1 MTMRTGLAGYCA
13 WAAPAT
19 NSKSSAMVLIRSP
32 HGEHFRAGHRH
43 LGSEDLAVGRIGDVQ
58 RLAAKSDVGHQPM
71 LLPPVGEVRRQA
83 VRVEAPDADAE
94 VADDE
99 TVFIVDLDAVG
110 TGVTARELD
119 RDAGLGWRAAR
130 HERQAPDLLR
140 ARDGHVHLAVLLV
153 QRDAVRRWRVRHQ
166 LLELTVRPESP
177 DASRGIGDA
186 ALALV
191 GEIELAVVGEVQV
204 VQALEALAERGFHHR
219 LDARGLGIER

>member
-32 HGEHFRAGHRH
+32 HGEHFLAGHRH

-99 TVFIVDLDAVG
+99 TVFIVHLDAVG
-110 TGVTARELD
+110 TGVTAGELD
-119 RDAGLGWRAAR
+119 RDAGLGWRATR
-130 HERQAPDLLR
+130 HQRQAPDLPAVVRRDKLPLALAVDAEDAAVR
-140 ARDGHVHLAVLLV
+140 DVDAPEVPLAIEGRPFEEAVERGALAVGVGPGGAALPAKLGRQRGQARDLDLL
-153 QRDAVRRWRVRHQ
+153 
-166 LLELTVRPESP
+166 
-177 DASRGIGDA
+177 
-186 ALALV
+186 
-191 GEIELAVVGEVQV
+191 
-204 VQALEALAERGFHHR
+204 HR
-219 LDARGLGIER
+219 LE